1 LPAELAVRGQR
12 FSSVGRSPRT
22 VVGGLTA
29 RKAVRSGVIW
39 GYVFGI
45 AIASS
50 AISYTTVYKTQSQR
64 EALAAAY
71 GSNKATSALFGPAP
85 DLQTVAGF
93 TVFKISMTLMIL
105 GAVWGLL
112 TSTRLLRG
120 EEESGRWELLLTGQ
134 TTRRGAAIQALG
146 GLGAGVF
153 ALWALTAL
161 ITVLSGLD
169 SKVDIAAGP
178 ALYFALAMV
187 ATAVMFLAVGAL
199 TSQLGATRRQA
210 ASYAA
215 AFLGIAYAVR
225 MIADAGVGLHGLIW
239 ASPLGWVEELQPLTS
254 PHSLA
259 LLPIIVFSAV
269 LSVIA
274 VRVAGSRDV
283 GASVLPDRATS
294 QPHLRLLSGP
304 TGLAIRMVRPAV
316 IGWWVAIGASG
327 LLFGLIAK
335 SAGGT
340 ISGSSV
346 QKVFSKLGAPGSGAD
361 AVLGVCF
368 LMLAVLVALVAV
380 GQLVAARSEESG
392 GRLDHLLVRPVS
404 RTSWLTGRLLVALV
418 VLLVNGLGAGLF
430 TWLGATSQH
439 AGVSFTVLLEAGLN
453 LVPPAVAIS
462 GIGVMALGLRPRITS
477 IVLYALLGW
486 SLLIVIVG
494 GIGAVSHWILD
505 TSVFHQMASAPAVS
519 PHWEANGVMIAIG
532 VAGAL
537 LGGLA
542 FRRRDLK
549 GE

>member
-1 LPAELAVRGQR
+1 
-12 FSSVGRSPRT
+12 
-22 VVGGLTA
+22 
-29 RKAVRSGVIW
+29 
-39 GYVFGI
+39 
-45 AIASS
+45 
-50 AISYTTVYKTQSQR
+50 
-64 EALAAAY
+64 
-71 GSNKATSALFGPAP
+71 
-85 DLQTVAGF
+85 
-93 TVFKISMTLMIL
+93 M
-105 GAVWGLL
+105 
-112 TSTRLLRG
+112 
-120 EEESGRWELLLTGQ
+120 
-134 TTRRGAAIQALG
+134 
-146 GLGAGVF
+146 
-153 ALWALTAL
+153 
-161 ITVLSGLD
+161 
-169 SKVDIAAGP
+169 
-178 ALYFALAMV
+178 
-187 ATAVMFLAVGAL
+187 
-199 TSQLGATRRQA
+199 
-210 ASYAA
+210 
-215 AFLGIAYAVR
+215 
-225 MIADAGVGLHGLIW
+225 
-239 ASPLGWVEELQPLTS
+239 
-254 PHSLA
+254 
-259 LLPIIVFSAV
+259 

-327 LLFGLIAK
+327 LQFGLIAK